1 MTEIAKPTVLV
12 VDDEKSILEALSDTL
27 RDDGYE
33 VINASSGEE
42 ALTLVKEQP
51 PELILLDV
59 WMSPGID
66 GLETLKAIKEIAPE
80 PIVIMISGH
89 GNVDIAVQATKLGA
103 YDFLEKPLSGEKV
116 LILLKR
122 ALEKQTLEK
131 ENIALKTSISKSF
144 EIVGESPGI
153 KALKTEIA
161 KTAISQSRV

>member
-1 MTEIAKPTVLV
+1 MIETVKPTILI

-66 GLETLKAIKEIAPE
+66 GLETLKAIKEIAQE
-80 PIVIMISGH
+80 PIVIMISVH
-89 GNVDIAVQATKLGA
+89 SNIDTAVQATKLGA
-103 YDFLEKPLSGEKV
+103 YDFLEKPLSEKS
-116 LILLKR
+116 L
-122 ALEKQTLEK
+122 
-131 ENIALKTSISKSF
+131 N
-144 EIVGESPGI
+144 PC
-153 KALKTEIA
+153 
-161 KTAISQSRV
+161 